1 MNAPTPA
8 QPSELPPR
16 RAQLA
21 KESRAAPPGPTAADT
36 ADDTE
41 SGPDLQFVA
50 ALSAEWGWGR

>member
-21 KESRAAPPGPTAADT
+21 QEPHATLPAPTATDST
-36 ADDTE
+36 DDAE

-50 ALSAEWGWGR
+50 ALPAEWGWGR